1 MQLECRGVAVLEQR
15 AAGVTRKFF
24 QIQIERRC
32 FAPAGE
38 GVDDEL
44 GISFAEVV
52 EMVGDRKSNIVAR
65 IAMEFFQQVKCLV
78 R

>member
-15 AAGVTRKFF
+15 AAGMARKFF
-24 QIQIERRC
+24 QMRVAWCR

-65 IAMEFFQQVKCLV
+65 IAMEFLQKL
-78 R
+78 